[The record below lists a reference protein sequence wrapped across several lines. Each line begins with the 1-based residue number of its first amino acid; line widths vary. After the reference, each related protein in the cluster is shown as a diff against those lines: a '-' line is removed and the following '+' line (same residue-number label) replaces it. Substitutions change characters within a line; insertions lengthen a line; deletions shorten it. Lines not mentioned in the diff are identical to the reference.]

1 MSKYSLEE
9 KLEAI
14 LRVKNDGMSIGKS
27 ARILGIKQEKLSQW
41 IRLYDEHGINGITN
55 SGASYD
61 GKFKKMVVEYMH
73 ANHL

>member
-1 MSKYSLEE
+1 MSKYSFEE

-14 LRVKNDGMSIGKS
+14 LRVKNDGMSMSES
-27 ARILGIKQEKLSQW
+27 ARILGIKQTQLSQW

-61 GKFKKMVVEYMH
+61 EIGRASCRERV
-73 ANHL
+73 